1 MIIFW
6 MPNIVDHQKFILKY
20 VPTRSTRINVVT
32 EFPQPT
38 QQKMD
43 VVQQINY
50 KQATFWVNK

>member
-1 MIIFW
+1 MCTYTH
-6 MPNIVDHQKFILKY
+6 V
-20 VPTRSTRINVVT
+20 VTRRNVVT